1 MGHINRMVIQ
11 RKIPKDQARS
21 WVELVAMGPQPPKY
35 FVSHSWGEAFRE
47 FMVAIEH
54 FARDRCARARDTYWI
69 CTFAIDQWDVNLG
82 GHLRDS
88 PFVEAL
94 SEAESC
100 VLQLDTHAS
109 SLTRAC
115 THTRVWCL
123 LEVFKVL
130 NEPGKDLFVMTPNG
144 LLSSGPAINALKLI
158 ASRTCQASE

>member
-54 FARDRCARARDTYWI
+54 FARDMVARARDTYWI

-88 PFVEAL
+88 PFVQAL
-94 SEAESC
+94 SECESC

-109 SLTRAC
+109 SLS
-115 THTRVWCL
+115 RVWCL
-123 LEVFKVL
+123 LEVFMILHEK
-130 NEPGKDLFVMTPNG
+130 GKKLFVMTPNG
-144 LLSSGPAINALKLI
+144 LVGSHKVRSGPA
-158 ASRTCQASE
+158 